1 MSCASTVEGICVRRR
16 ALSLLTLAIA
26 LTSLVSVAADT
37 VVFGPQTFRRNAG
50 PPVTVKNTFRV
61 QNPAPQYTLR
71 VTNHGV
77 TSGEIALNG
86 RRGIGPAEFHA
97 KNHGGD
103 DNDNDDDVGPRIQ
116 PSAGLRNGGHQIPLE
131 LPGKARNP
139 PTDQSFT

>member
-37 VVFGPQTFRRNAG
+37 VVFGPQTYRRDAG
-50 PPVTVKNTFRV
+50 PPVTVKKTFRV

-86 RRGIGPAEFHA
+86 GRAIKPAAFHTKHSRGEA
-97 KNHGGD
+97 KGNSEGVEAHHQQRGGLQRS
-103 DNDNDDDVGPRIQ
+103 V
-116 PSAGLRNGGHQIPLE
+116 
-131 LPGKARNP
+131 
-139 PTDQSFT
+139 

>member
-37 VVFGPQTFRRNAG
+37 VVFGPQTYRRDAG
-50 PPVTVKNTFRV
+50 PPVTVKKTFRV
-61 QNPAPQYTLR
+61 QNPAPQHMLR

-86 RRGIGPAEFHA
+86 RRGHGARPLLPQNDGIGRT
-97 KNHGGD
+97 G
-103 DNDNDDDVGPRIQ
+103 
-116 PSAGLRNGGHQIPLE
+116 
-131 LPGKARNP
+131 
-139 PTDQSFT
+139 